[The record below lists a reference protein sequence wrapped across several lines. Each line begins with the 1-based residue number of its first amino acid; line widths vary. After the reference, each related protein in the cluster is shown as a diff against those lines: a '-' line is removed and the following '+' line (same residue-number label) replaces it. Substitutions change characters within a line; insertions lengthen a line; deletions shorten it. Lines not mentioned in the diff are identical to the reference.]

1 VLDDVCVVVAEVLI
15 TCSLLVTSV
24 LVVVGWHSTHSRH
37 AFQLHLIDQYLVLVW
52 HDFLQKDGGGTA
64 GTSSPEP
71 AGLAT
76 LVAVLVVLTWNVLLS
91 VAVLTSLEVEVCVN
105 ELLASVKV
113 LLAEVRIAKLL
124 VLVSEK

>member
-1 VLDDVCVVVAEVLI
+1 
-15 TCSLLVTSV
+15 
-24 LVVVGWHSTHSRH
+24 
-37 AFQLHLIDQYLVLVW
+37 LIDQYLVLVW

-64 GTSSPEP
+64 GPSSPEP
-71 AGLAT
+71 ADLAT